1 MDWLVVAIGIGTNSS
16 GNFRNGLVGRPDWN
30 LNDGVDN
37 DDNNNNDNNNNNGSD
52 INDTNKGNDY
62 INVTKNELKR
72 KRSGSIQ

>member
-37 DDNNNNDNNNNNGSD
+37 DDNNNNNNNNNNGSY
-52 INDTNKGNDY
+52 INDANKGNDY
-62 INVTKNELKR
+62 INVTKN
-72 KRSGSIQ
+72 

>member
-1 MDWLVVAIGIGTNSS
+1 MDWLVAPIGIGTNSS
-16 GNFRNGLVGRPDWN
+16 SNFRNELVGRPDWN
-30 LNDGVDN
+30 LTDGVDN
-37 DDNNNNDNNNNNGSD
+37 DNNSNNGSD

>member
-37 DDNNNNDNNNNNGSD
+37 DDNNNNGSD
-52 INDTNKGNDY
+52 INDTDKDNDY
-62 INVTKNELKR
+62 SNVTKNELKR

>member
-16 GNFRNGLVGRPDWN
+16 SNFRNGLVGHPDWD

-37 DDNNNNDNNNNNGSD
+37 DDDDDNNNNGSD
-52 INDTNKGNDY
+52 INDTNRGNDY
-62 INVTKNELKR
+62 INATKNELER

>member
-1 MDWLVVAIGIGTNSS
+1 MDL
-16 GNFRNGLVGRPDWN
+16 LDRPDWN

-37 DDNNNNDNNNNNGSD
+37 DNNSNNGSD

-72 KRSGSIQ
+72 NRSGSIQ

>member
-16 GNFRNGLVGRPDWN
+16 GNFRNGLAGRPDWN

-37 DDNNNNDNNNNNGSD
+37 DDDNNNNGSD

-62 INVTKNELKR
+62 ISVTKN
-72 KRSGSIQ
+72 